1 MADPLLPPA
10 TGATV
15 LPAPPQ
21 RVSGETPAPGE
32 TVTPGYDPRGAS
44 PPVGPGDEFAK
55 PWLYRDDNGN
65 WLGKGSEKAEN
76 IPGSPEYEVTKTERD
91 RDINSWVW
99 DRARDVGLY
108 NTDASMAIF
117 GIPAGK
123 LSAESTERAKQVEDA
138 AWGILKVKRPEAEHN
153 AQVVAAKLVP
163 LAKAFMDAD
172 TLKGIRYP
180 TAYGMDDKQLIE
192 FVTNPSNGIPA
203 AIGIEVMS
211 EIGNPGYREQ
221 KELLGT
227 GLLFNIRKALAP
239 VDHQL
244 VVGKEVYDKGPEYFK
259 SLTQSDKRDAFR
271 ALQRFKASQ
280 KTNLTGDAFKAGA
293 LFVQDG
299 FEALAGFVDGVNPF
313 SQPDEYLSQKYRDD
327 PALRSKAQEV
337 ITRASLVTR
346 ERINTLR
353 RINQT
358 GNTESFAHTLNSY
371 TNGNEPENGEFLSA
385 VAELAALRE
394 DGAFAPGKRGEK
406 LASFGSGVLNSMR
419 NFKHFTS
426 DSTDPNSYLFI
437 NEFIGDKQPQKS
449 AVGGV
454 VSAVKAIPAAFD
466 STYWND
472 ASPEDLDL
480 AIKVWSDNYKN
491 VNGTH
496 DNVLTEAYK
505 ALGMPNRAKEART
518 AFGDQRL
525 EEQAAMVFDPIT
537 IGTGLTGI
545 IAKAAKLTG
554 KVAGIAEITA
564 RGQVLAAEGKSI
576 LGELQAL
583 NKNFPKPAVEK
594 IIDDV
599 YRATGRTL
607 TTEEAMVIAVAGT
620 GEDILTAQGK
630 IAAAEIK
637 GVVQGAEI
645 PEALVKRIN
654 QLTTDAAAYAKA
666 GKQAIPG
673 TTGPKRFITGSLGY
687 AASVIIETIPGK
699 GLRKL
704 GEFMGGGGAERS
716 LGRWGLRHLL
726 EMQPKNMMRGGVMVA
741 AGTTWATV
749 DVINGKDWYN
759 GAGLALFGGTALS
772 RPGIL
777 TAVGGSV
784 ETYGKVQ
791 KRVSKAALFG
801 ERVSGSPISAALNA
815 ARTDLG
821 LTADVAARASIE
833 SEMGMLQRMIDMGA
847 DVALQNGFHVVVDQ
861 IAHGGTVGMS
871 MAWANDQAAAGS
883 GFGIGAAASV
893 GIAGLSRVTE
903 AANRFGPQN
912 ALRSKEVIANVS
924 GIIKEIPA
932 EQAAR
937 IRDWLNGATDFGD
950 FMRRADSFRRAYD
963 ATGGKVVASTP
974 SEMAVANRTVNLAP
988 KEVARIRA
996 EAQTL
1001 FPDDPTSAALHA
1013 EKSIAELEG
1022 RGKDVATRDELQS
1035 RLNSSTR
1042 RADAT
1047 IGEIQKLTEQ
1057 INAEKAVLAKAGK
1070 TDSVVLQKLNNALN
1084 NENVKLNV
1092 YTAEN
1097 MQLTAEYSEAARR
1110 VNSPTTFRKGET
1122 RTNAA
1127 GNPITM
1133 VRDGM
1138 YIESGPQ
1145 GGTMHFDISKADAF
1159 TVNHEAW
1166 EALLAHNAVRAI
1178 MPELTK
1184 ALWNK
1189 PSEGGRLSPAART
1202 AFFDSYSASLSLEDG
1217 KRFRDEI
1224 AIAQKEFE
1232 SSGNGYKLERFT
1244 REAMAWWMAT
1254 IDSAKP
1260 IGYGGIGKAKGLTNV
1275 RGAGVFDSM
1284 RRIVIGERSMY
1295 DVLATDNLRLEF
1307 ASMFDPQIGIFP
1319 RQYTASM
1326 VQSLRESGMRFIKQS
1341 DGTVRGFWLN
1351 NRGEIMRD
1359 PVVNSL
1365 YDAVYRMTNGEG
1377 GSRFS
1382 EMNVSDLTHTQQAEL
1397 FNATGLS
1404 WLVDP
1409 ATNTPIPGV
1418 APVTPQGKPT
1428 APTGTPPAA
1437 PTGATYN
1444 GQPVQPGVNPPP
1456 PGTPAPIRPTPTPA
1470 STTPAGTPIPPP
1482 PAPSAPTARPATPVP
1497 QPTAGATP
1505 APATPS
1511 APQPVNPSSMPHVSV
1526 VINGHAQVIMD
1537 ALTNIPQAQRG
1548 LTFSTDA
1555 AGPRGGLKSVIWG
1568 KPTAAEINAITQ
1580 AQGLPD
1586 TVRNNMLMMAQVMA
1600 QNGERPIL
1608 TGRYVNIFSNNPF
1621 AGSEVREFVGKNGF
1635 SYVSDRTFVPLYFES
1650 VLQYF
1655 DASNP
1660 DKVISEGQYNKLSN
1674 TEKGRYNE
1682 RRNLTAKVF
1691 NIDAFQE
1698 NKNIVFTDGVR
1709 EYAKDGSFTYLKDVN
1724 GRELTPTY
1732 ISEIFRNDTEF
1743 FAHANDWLNHYNSG
1757 GPIDPTGVAN
1767 PAGAIVEPSAIR
1779 LGNGDRALGE
1789 SRLTVLRAAYGMT
1802 VRSGRTVVNPTTFTN
1817 QTIRGRA
1824 FPFENLS
1831 ISTMAELTDT
1841 GGRSLMSQEATTRG
1855 QFNMAP
1861 ASWELRSTEFT
1872 SGFVGEASPF
1882 NNHKMWSLPNVP
1894 NSHIIET
1901 SSKGSNWNTY
1911 KIIVDGQE
1919 IVSNA
1924 KNIDEAKKAAQV
1936 AVLEAQEMADARAY
1950 AEKVIK
1956 DEARREAREIALNN
1970 ASKEAAAKKI
1980 EKERTRA
1987 EAALLKETQA
1997 QQAEW
2002 KKQAEAQAKAD
2013 AKAAAEVAK
2022 EQARIDKEKAKYEAD
2037 FQKLVDADAKNQAR
2051 LDKQN
2056 QAAEQK
2062 RIDADKKKVEAE
2074 QVRLFRESEKNKAV
2088 AEKLKQEQ
2096 EKRETDAKLQAEQLR
2111 QDMEARAKQS
2121 VQEDS
2126 DALAAALRSNSTEL
2140 DVGEV
2145 LRRSLK
2151 VDPAG
2156 LTVAGE
2162 NRLVVRRIINQKP
2175 IVTQTL
2181 TTRQQTGPAV
2191 TQTQGN
2197 ILAARALGSSEAG
2210 AAAPQ
2215 INKYLDQGMVAGQE
2229 VLRAINDVWKTELG
2243 NQLHAVYKGLDARGK
2258 PSYQYHLY
2266 GVNGQELYRTSDA
2279 KAVYE
2284 NLLIQEQR
2292 LRGLTTKSVPTT
2304 KEQTENVR
2312 KEILR
2317 QAISPTYL
2325 QSQKTTIQRQA
2336 DSEAANRYRNK

>member
-1 MADPLLPPA
+1 
-10 TGATV
+10 
-15 LPAPPQ
+15 
-21 RVSGETPAPGE
+21 
-32 TVTPGYDPRGAS
+32 
-44 PPVGPGDEFAK
+44 
-55 PWLYRDDNGN
+55 LYRDENGN

-117 GIPAGK
+117 GIPAGR

-138 AWGILKVKRPEAEHN
+138 AWGILKIKRPEAEHN

-203 AIGIEVMS
+203 AIGVEVMS

-244 VVGKEVYDKGPEYFK
+244 VVGKEVYDAGPDYFK

-271 ALQRFKASQ
+271 ALGRFKASQ

-299 FEALAGFVDGVNPF
+299 FEALAGFGDAVNPF
-313 SQPDEYLSQKYRDD
+313 SRADEYLSQRYRDD
-327 PALRSKAQEV
+327 PTLRSKAQQV

-346 ERINTLR
+346 DKINTLR
-353 RINQT
+353 KINQT
-358 GNTESFAHTLNSY
+358 GNAESFTYTLDSY
-371 TNGNEPENGEFLSA
+371 TNSTLPENQEFLSA
-385 VAELAALRE
+385 VAELTALRE
-394 DGAFAPGKRGEK
+394 DGAFAPGKPFEK

-419 NFKHFTS
+419 AFKHFTS

-449 AVGGV
+449 AVGGI
-454 VSAVKAIPAAFD
+454 VSAAKAIPAAFD

-480 AIKVWSDNYKN
+480 AIKVWSENYKN
-491 VNGTH
+491 VNGAH

-525 EEQAAMVFDPIT
+525 EEQAAMIFDPIT
-537 IGTGLTGI
+537 IGTGLGGI

-554 KVAGIAEITA
+554 KVANVAEITA

-576 LGELQAL
+576 LTELKAL
-583 NKNFPKPAVEK
+583 DKTFPQPAIEK
-594 IIDDV
+594 VIDDV
-599 YRATGRTL
+599 YRKTGRTL

-620 GEDILTAQGK
+620 GEDILTAEGK

-637 GVVQGAEI
+637 SVVQGAEI
-645 PEALVKRIN
+645 PADLAKRIV
-654 QLTTDAAAYAKA
+654 QLNADAVKYANEGKKA
-666 GKQAIPG
+666 VPG

-687 AASVIIETIPGK
+687 AAGQIIETIPGK

-716 LGRWGLRHLL
+716 LGKWGLNHLL
-726 EMQPKNMMRGGVMVA
+726 NMQPKNMMRGGAVVVA
-741 AGTTWATV
+741 GASWATI
-749 DVINGKDWYN
+749 DVVNGKDWYN
-759 GAGLALFGGTALS
+759 GAGLALFGGTVLS

-777 TAVGGSV
+777 TAVGGSI

-801 ERVSGSPISAALNA
+801 ERVSGSPIMAALNE

-821 LTADVAARASIE
+821 KTADVAARAGIE
-833 SEMGMLQRMIDMGA
+833 SEMGMLQRMVDMGA
-847 DVALQNGFHVVVDQ
+847 DVALQNGFHVAVDQ

-893 GIAGLSRVTE
+893 GIAGLGRVTE
-903 AANRFGPQN
+903 VANRFGPQN

-924 GIIKEIPA
+924 GIINEIPT

-937 IRDWLNGATDFGD
+937 IRDWLNSSTDFND

-963 ATGGKVVASTP
+963 ATGGKVVASTAA
-974 SEMAVANRTVNLAP
+974 EMAVANRTVNLAP

-1001 FPDDPTSAALHA
+1001 YPGDPTSAALHA

-1022 RGKDVATRDELQS
+1022 RGKDVATRDELQT

-1057 INAEKAVLAKAGK
+1057 INAEKAILAKAGK

-1097 MQLTAEYSEAARR
+1097 MQLTAEHSEAARR

-1133 VRDGM
+1133 VREGM

-1178 MPELTK
+1178 MPQLTK

-1202 AFFDSYSASLSLEDG
+1202 AFFDSYSASLSLEEG

-1232 SSGNGYKLERFT
+1232 STGNGYKLERFT

-1254 IDSAKP
+1254 IDSTKP
-1260 IGYGGIGKAKGLTNV
+1260 IGYGGVGKAKGLTNV
-1275 RGAGVFDSM
+1275 RGDGVFDSM
-1284 RRIVIGERSMY
+1284 RRIMVGERSMY
-1295 DVLATDNLRLEF
+1295 DVLSTDNLRLEF

-1377 GSRFS
+1377 GNRFS
-1382 EMNVSDLTHTQQAEL
+1382 ELNVSDLTQTQQAEL

-1409 ATNTPIPGV
+1409 STNTPIPGI
-1418 APVTPQGKPT
+1418 APPAPQGKPT

-1456 PGTPAPIRPTPTPA
+1456 PAAPTPTRPTPTPA

-1482 PAPSAPTARPATPVP
+1482 PPPTAAPATPP
-1497 QPTAGATP
+1497 YQPVAGTTP
-1505 APATPS
+1505 ASGTPSTPQPS

-1526 VINGHAQVIMD
+1526 VVNGHAQVVMD

-1568 KPTAAEINAITQ
+1568 KPTAAEINAIAQ

-1608 TGRYVNIFSNNPF
+1608 TGRYVNIFSNNPL
-1621 AGSEVREFVGKNGF
+1621 ATSDVRNFVGKDGF

-1660 DKVISEGQYNKLSN
+1660 DKVISEGQFNKLSN
-1674 TEKGRYNE
+1674 SEKGRYNE

-1698 NKNIVFTDGVR
+1698 NKNIIFTDGVR

-1732 ISEIFRNDTEF
+1732 ISEIFRTDTEF
-1743 FAHANDWLNHYNSG
+1743 FTLANDWLQHYNSG
-1757 GPIDPTGVAN
+1757 GPIDPTGIAN
-1767 PAGAIVEPSAIR
+1767 PVGAIVEPSAIR

-1789 SRLTVLRAAYGMT
+1789 SRLTILRAAYGMT
-1802 VRSGRTVVNPTTFTN
+1802 VRNGRTVVNPTTFTT
-1817 QTIRGRA
+1817 QAIRGRA

-1831 ISTMAELTDT
+1831 ISTMAELVDT

-1882 NNHKMWSLPNVP
+1882 NSHKMWSLPNVP

-1901 SSKGSNWNTY
+1901 SSKGSTWNTY

-1936 AVLEAQEMADARAY
+1936 AVLDAQNMADARAY

-1956 DEARREAREIALNN
+1956 DEAAREARDIALNN
-1970 ASKEAAAKKI
+1970 ATAEAARKKV
-1980 EKERTRA
+1980 EKERTSA

-1997 QQAEW
+1997 QQADW
-2002 KKQAEAQAKAD
+2002 LKMSKIQAEAD
-2013 AKAAAEVAK
+2013 ARATAVHEK
-2022 EQARIDKEKAKYEAD
+2022 EKARIDKEKAKYEAAA
-2037 FQKLVDADAKNQAR
+2037 QKLLDKEAKNQAR

-2062 RIDADKKKVEAE
+2062 RIDAEKKQLENE
-2074 QVRLFRESEKNKAV
+2074 QARLLKESEQNDAA
-2088 AEKLKQEQ
+2088 AEKLKFEQ
-2096 EKRETDAKLQAEQLR
+2096 EKRETDAKLQSEQLR
-2111 QDMEARAKQS
+2111 QDIEARSKQR

-2140 DVGEV
+2140 DVGEI
-2145 LRRSLK
+2145 LRSSLR

-2156 LTVAGE
+2156 LTVTGE

-2197 ILAARALGSSEAG
+2197 ILAARALGSPEAG

-2229 VLRAINDVWKTELG
+2229 VMRAINDVWKTELG
-2243 NQLHAVYKGLDARGK
+2243 NQLHAVYQGLDSRGK
-2258 PSYQYHLY
+2258 PRYQYHLY
-2266 GVNGQELYRTSDA
+2266 GVSGQELYRTSDA

-2284 NLLIQEQR
+2284 NLLLQEQR
-2292 LRGLTTKSVPTT
+2292 LRGLTTKSVPKTEEDKNKVQ
-2304 KEQTENVR
+2304 KEV
-2312 KEILR
+2312 LR
-2317 QAISPTYL
+2317 QTVSPTYL

-2336 DSEAANRYRNK
+2336 DSEAANRYRNR

>member
-1 MADPLLPPA
+1 
-10 TGATV
+10 
-15 LPAPPQ
+15 
-21 RVSGETPAPGE
+21 
-32 TVTPGYDPRGAS
+32 
-44 PPVGPGDEFAK
+44 
-55 PWLYRDDNGN
+55 LYRDENGN

-117 GIPAGK
+117 GIPAGR

-138 AWGILKVKRPEAEHN
+138 AWGILKIKRPEAEHN

-203 AIGIEVMS
+203 AIGVEVMS

-244 VVGKEVYDKGPEYFK
+244 VVGKEVYDAGPDYFK

-271 ALQRFKASQ
+271 ALGRFKASQ

-299 FEALAGFVDGVNPF
+299 FEALAGFGDAVNPF
-313 SQPDEYLSQKYRDD
+313 SRADEYLSQRYRDD
-327 PALRSKAQEV
+327 PTLRSKAQQV

-346 ERINTLR
+346 DKINTLR
-353 RINQT
+353 KINQT
-358 GNTESFAHTLNSY
+358 GNAESFTYTLDSY
-371 TNGNEPENGEFLSA
+371 TNSTLPENQEFLSA
-385 VAELAALRE
+385 VAELTALRE
-394 DGAFAPGKRGEK
+394 DGAFAPGKPFEK

-419 NFKHFTS
+419 AFKHFTS

-449 AVGGV
+449 AVGGI
-454 VSAVKAIPAAFD
+454 VSAAKAIPAAFD

-480 AIKVWSDNYKN
+480 AIKVWSENYKN
-491 VNGTH
+491 VNGAH

-505 ALGMPNRAKEART
+505 ALGMPNHAWVART

-525 EEQAAMVFDPIT
+525 EEQAAMIFDPIT
-537 IGTGLTGI
+537 IGTGLGGI

-554 KVAGIAEITA
+554 KVANVAEITA

-576 LGELQAL
+576 LTELKAL
-583 NKNFPKPAVEK
+583 NKTFPQPAIEK
-594 IIDDV
+594 VIDDV
-599 YRATGRTL
+599 YRKTGRTL

-620 GEDILTAQGK
+620 GEDILTAEGK

-645 PEALVKRIN
+645 PADLAKRIV
-654 QLTTDAAAYAKA
+654 QLNADAVKYANEGKKA
-666 GKQAIPG
+666 VPG

-687 AASVIIETIPGK
+687 AAGQIIETIPGK

-716 LGRWGLRHLL
+716 LGKWGLNHLL
-726 EMQPKNMMRGGVMVA
+726 NMQPKNMMRGGAVVVA
-741 AGTTWATV
+741 GASWATI
-749 DVINGKDWYN
+749 DVVNGKDWYN
-759 GAGLALFGGTALS
+759 GAGLALFGGTVLS

-777 TAVGGSV
+777 TAVGGSI

-801 ERVSGSPISAALNA
+801 ERVSGSPIMAALNA

-821 LTADVAARASIE
+821 KTADVAARAGIE
-833 SEMGMLQRMIDMGA
+833 SEMGMLQRMVDMGA
-847 DVALQNGFHVVVDQ
+847 DVALQNGFHVAVDQ

-871 MAWANDQAAAGS
+871 MAWANDKAAAGS

-893 GIAGLSRVTE
+893 GIAGLGRVTE
-903 AANRFGPQN
+903 VANRFGPQN

-924 GIIKEIPA
+924 GIINEIPA

-937 IRDWLNGATDFGD
+937 IRDWLNSSTDFND

-963 ATGGKVVASTP
+963 ATGGKVVASTAA
-974 SEMAVANRTVNLAP
+974 EMAVANRTVNLAP

-1001 FPDDPTSAALHA
+1001 YPGDPTSAALHA

-1022 RGKDVATRDELQS
+1022 RGKDVATRDELQT

-1057 INAEKAVLAKAGK
+1057 INAEKAILAKAGK

-1133 VRDGM
+1133 VREGM

-1178 MPELTK
+1178 MPQLTK

-1202 AFFDSYSASLSLEDG
+1202 AFFDSYSASLSLEEG

-1232 SSGNGYKLERFT
+1232 STGNGYKLERFT

-1254 IDSAKP
+1254 IDSTKP
-1260 IGYGGIGKAKGLTNV
+1260 IGYGGVGKAKGLTNV
-1275 RGAGVFDSM
+1275 RGDGVFDSM
-1284 RRIVIGERSMY
+1284 RRIMVGERSMY
-1295 DVLATDNLRLEF
+1295 DVLSTDNLRLEF

-1377 GSRFS
+1377 GNRFS
-1382 EMNVSDLTHTQQAEL
+1382 EMNVSDLTQTQQAEL

-1409 ATNTPIPGV
+1409 ATNTPIPGI
-1418 APVTPQGKPT
+1418 APPAPQGKPT

-1456 PGTPAPIRPTPTPA
+1456 PAAPTPTRPTPTPA

-1482 PAPSAPTARPATPVP
+1482 PPPTAAPATPTY
-1497 QPTAGATP
+1497 QPVAGTTP
-1505 APATPS
+1505 ASGTPSTPQPS

-1526 VINGHAQVIMD
+1526 VVNGHAQVVMD

-1548 LTFSTDA
+1548 LTFSTDT

-1568 KPTAAEINAITQ
+1568 KPTAAEINAIAQ

-1608 TGRYVNIFSNNPF
+1608 TGRYVNIFSNNPL
-1621 AGSEVREFVGKNGF
+1621 ATSDVRNLVGKDGF

-1660 DKVISEGQYNKLSN
+1660 DKVISEGQFNKLSDS
-1674 TEKGRYNE
+1674 EKGKYNE

-1698 NKNIVFTDGVR
+1698 NKNIIFTDGVR

-1732 ISEIFRNDTEF
+1732 ISEIFRTDTEF
-1743 FAHANDWLNHYNSG
+1743 FTLANDWLQHYNSG
-1757 GPIDPTGVAN
+1757 GPIDPTGIAN
-1767 PAGAIVEPSAIR
+1767 PVGAIVEPSAIR

-1789 SRLTVLRAAYGMT
+1789 SRLTILRAAYGMT
-1802 VRSGRTVVNPTTFTN
+1802 VRNGRTVVNPTTFTT
-1817 QTIRGRA
+1817 QAIRGRA

-1831 ISTMAELTDT
+1831 ISTMAELVDT

-1861 ASWELRSTEFT
+1861 GAWELRSNEFIAGLRAKFQKVNPSANLT
-1872 SGFVGEASPF
+1872 ATYT
-1882 NNHKMWSLPNVP
+1882 HPNIP
-1894 NSHIIET
+1894 
-1901 SSKGSNWNTY
+1901 NTY
-1911 KIIVDGQE
+1911 IHEFNGRSYDIYVEGE
-1919 IVSNA
+1919 NIPNNA
-1924 KNIDEAKKAAQV
+1924 RTIDEAKKAAQA
-1936 AVLEAQEMADARAY
+1936 AVIDAQNMADARAY

-1956 DEARREAREIALNN
+1956 AEAAREAREIALNN
-1970 ASKEAAAKKI
+1970 ATAEAARKKV
-1980 EKERTRA
+1980 EKERTSA

-1997 QQAEW
+1997 QQADW
-2002 KKQAEAQAKAD
+2002 LKMSKIQAEAD
-2013 AKAAAEVAK
+2013 ARATAVHEK
-2022 EQARIDKEKAKYEAD
+2022 EKARIDKEKAKYEAA
-2037 FQKLVDADAKNQAR
+2037 FQKLLDKEAKNQAR

-2062 RIDADKKKVEAE
+2062 RIDAEKKQLENE
-2074 QVRLFRESEKNKAV
+2074 QARLLKESEQNDAA
-2088 AEKLKQEQ
+2088 AEKLKFEQ
-2096 EKRETDAKLQAEQLR
+2096 EKRETDAKLQSEQLR
-2111 QDMEARAKQS
+2111 QDIEARSKQR

-2140 DVGEV
+2140 DVGEI
-2145 LRRSLK
+2145 LRSSLK

-2197 ILAARALGSSEAG
+2197 ILAARALGSPEAG

-2229 VLRAINDVWKTELG
+2229 VMRAINDVWKTELG
-2243 NQLHAVYKGLDARGK
+2243 NQLHAVYQGLDSRGK
-2258 PSYQYHLY
+2258 PRYQYHLY
-2266 GVNGQELYRTSDA
+2266 GVSGQELYRTSDA

-2284 NLLIQEQR
+2284 NLLLQEQR
-2292 LRGLTTKSVPTT
+2292 LRGLTTKSVPKTEEDKNKVQ
-2304 KEQTENVR
+2304 KEV
-2312 KEILR
+2312 LR
-2317 QAISPTYL
+2317 QTVSPTYL

-2336 DSEAANRYRNK
+2336 DSEAANRYRNR